1 MQYLEEMMRKRTIRK
16 QWKLINPITHAILG
30 AGITQPHL
38 LDKLRIRELAALEAM
53 SKGAGTRVE
62 WQELT
67 DMLNVCEVMAM
78 EGIGP
83 EALPACKDAQDALVE
98 AARRYESSQKM
109 GLSGVGIQALR
120 EVYEYHDLQRS
131 SVSRALY
138 EQMIV
143 KTRHRITSKAKEVL
157 EL

>member
-1 MQYLEEMMRKRTIRK
+1 MEEMMRKQTRRK
-16 QWKLINPITHAILG
+16 IWKLINPITHAILG
-30 AGITQPHL
+30 AGITQEHL

-67 DMLNVCEVMAM
+67 DMMNVCEVMAL

-83 EALPACKDAQDALVE
+83 EALPVCQEAQAALVE
-98 AARRYESSQKM
+98 AARRYETTQRM
-109 GLSGVGIQALR
+109 GLSGPGIQALR

-131 SVSRALY
+131 SVSRAVY

-143 KTRHRITSKAKEVL
+143 KTRHRLASKAKEVFAL
-157 EL
+157 

>member
-1 MQYLEEMMRKRTIRK
+1 MMRKKTKR
-16 QWKLINPITHAILG
+16 QVWKLINPINHAILG
-30 AGITQPHL
+30 AGITQAHL

-53 SKGAGTRVE
+53 SKGNGTRVE
-62 WQELT
+62 WQELA
-67 DMLNVCEVMAM
+67 DLLNVCEVMAL

-83 EALPACKDAQDALVE
+83 EALPHCKVAQDALVE
-98 AARRYESSQKM
+98 AARRFETTRKM
-109 GLSGVGIQALR
+109 GLTGPGIQAIR

-131 SVSRALY
+131 SVPRSVY

-143 KTRHRITSKAKEVL
+143 KTRHRLTSKAREVM

>member
-1 MQYLEEMMRKRTIRK
+1 MQFLEEMMRKQTKRK
-16 QWKLINPITHAILG
+16 MWKLINPITHAILG
-30 AGITQPHL
+30 AGITQAHL
-38 LDKLRIRELAALEAM
+38 LDKLRLRELAALEAM
-53 SKGAGTRVE
+53 SKGAGTRTE

-83 EALPACKDAQDALVE
+83 EALPACHDAQAALVE
-98 AARRYESSQKM
+98 AARRYETTQRM
-109 GLSGVGIQALR
+109 GLTGPGIQALR

-143 KTRHRITSKAKEVL
+143 KTRHRLTSRAKEVL